1 VTFDGVTFDGVTP
14 LTAGLLAV
22 AALTA
27 GWVDAVVGGGGLV
40 QLPALLI
47 GLPGAGPAQLLA
59 TNKLASVCGTATAA
73 GTYYRRVRPDLATA
87 LPMAALA
94 LGGAAAGA
102 ACASLLPARVFRPMV
117 LVMLVAVAG
126 YVWRRPDVGEITA
139 LRFAGLRHRVTAG
152 AVGAGIGFYDGIFGP
167 GTGSFLVVTLV
178 GLLGYAFLAASAK
191 AKIVNL
197 ATNVGALLVFIPQG
211 APLWRVGL
219 LMGLANLTGGY
230 LGARTAV
237 AAGNRFIRASLLVVV
252 AILVLR
258 VGWDVAHGR

>member
-1 VTFDGVTFDGVTP
+1 VTYLDGVHP
-14 LTAGLLAV
+14 ATAVLLAL
-22 AALTA
+22 AALAA

-94 LGGAAAGA
+94 LAGAAGGA
-102 ACASLLPARVFRPMV
+102 ACASLLPTRVFRPLV
-117 LVMLVAVAG
+117 LVMLVAVAV
-126 YVWRRPDVGEITA
+126 YVWRRPDIGRITA
-139 LRFAGLRHRVTAG
+139 LRFSGHRHRVTAVT
-152 AVGAGIGFYDGIFGP
+152 VGAGIGFYDGIFGP
-167 GTGSFLVVTLV
+167 GTGSFLVVALV
-178 GLLGYAFLAASAK
+178 GLLGYAFLTASAK

-197 ATNVGALLVFIPQG
+197 ATNTGALLVFVPQG
-211 APLWRVGL
+211 APLWRLGL

-237 AAGNRFIRASLLVVV
+237 AAGNRFIRVVLLVVV
-252 AILVLR
+252 AVLVVR
-258 VGWDVAHGR
+258 VGWDVVHGR